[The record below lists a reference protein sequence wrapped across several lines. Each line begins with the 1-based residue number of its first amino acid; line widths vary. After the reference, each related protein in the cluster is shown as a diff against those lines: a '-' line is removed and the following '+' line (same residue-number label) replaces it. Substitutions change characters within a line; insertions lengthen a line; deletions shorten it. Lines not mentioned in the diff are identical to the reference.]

1 MTLYTL
7 LPDKFTQIDVNRLY
21 TGWIVTEDGYK
32 RVYDARVALDL
43 IARDIMLYQLNVMST
58 NKLESKNERH

>member
-1 MTLYTL
+1 MSLYTL

-32 RVYDARVALDL
+32 RVHDARVALDL

-58 NKLESKNERH
+58 SKLEDKNERH